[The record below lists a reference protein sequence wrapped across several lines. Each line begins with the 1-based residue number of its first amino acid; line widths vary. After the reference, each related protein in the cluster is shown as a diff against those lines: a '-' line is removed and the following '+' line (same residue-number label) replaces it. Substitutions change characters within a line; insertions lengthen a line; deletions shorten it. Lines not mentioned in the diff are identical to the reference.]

1 MRRRAAGGGGF
12 AGFGGG
18 QRMRMRPMARTQL
31 RISFEDAI
39 KGGSRRLDLGALGV
53 PGGKTVEVQIPPG
66 EEQRVL

>member
-1 MRRRAAGGGGF
+1 
-12 AGFGGG
+12 
-18 QRMRMRPMARTQL
+18 MRMRPMARTQL